1 LKENKFIQ
9 RGTFQAVRQA
19 LPKYKESGITALHL
33 SGVLERD
40 NKQSLNSEQEV
51 VYKKQDA
58 SHTAVTARE
67 KVCSMLGGDQEF
79 QKLVQEA
86 KKHGLKVITDCY
98 ARISSSRAH
107 RKYKELMLHFL
118 DPEGRKK
125 ICYGTDGL
133 AMNYED
139 TAMLNYRKVESW
151 DLLIEE
157 TLNFIQKYQVDGIQ
171 LDNGQ
176 AWPQIMEPDLEEM
189 YRVDPDGEPA
199 YTPLDVLNG

>member
-1 LKENKFIQ
+1 
-9 RGTFQAVRQA
+9 
-19 LPKYKESGITALHL
+19 
-33 SGVLERD
+33 
-40 NKQSLNSEQEV
+40 
-51 VYKKQDA
+51 
-58 SHTAVTARE
+58 
-67 KVCSMLGGDQEF
+67 MLGGDEEF
-79 QKLVQEA
+79 DKLMKEA
-86 KKHGLKVITDCY
+86 KKQGIKIITDCF

-125 ICYGTDGL
+125 ICYGTDGM
-133 AMNYED
+133 AVNYED

-157 TLNFIQKYQVDGIQ
+157 TLNFIKKYNVDGIQ

-189 YRVDPDGEPA
+189 YRVDPDGELA
-199 YTPLDVLNG
+199 YSAMDVLNGEVVLKNENHGYWDTNQMETYPNPFFIKLAKKIWE